1 VRDDEVLVF
10 VRRGDDWL
18 VLHRSPR
25 QGAYWHAV
33 AGGVE
38 EGETS
43 VGAAARELQEEIGL
57 MAEPVDLG
65 RPFSYVPEDWEP
77 RSRNGSGPF
86 RVACYVVEAPL
97 GWEPDLDWE
106 HDDYRWC
113 SKLEAV
119 ELLHWPEP
127 TRVLEEIA

>member
-43 VGAAARELQEEIGL
+43 AAAAARELQEEVGL
-57 MAEPVDLG
+57 VAEPVDLG
-65 RPFSYVPEDWEP
+65 SSFSYVPEDWEP
-77 RSRNGSGPF
+77 RYRNGSGPF
-86 RVACYVVEAPL
+86 RVACYLVDAPR
-97 GWEPDLDWE
+97 GWEPELDWE

-113 SKLEAV
+113 SKQEAAA
-119 ELLHWPEP
+119 LLHWPDP
-127 TRVLEEIA
+127 TRVLEEIV

>member
-1 VRDDEVLVF
+1 MRDHEVLVY
-10 VRRGDDWL
+10 VRRGDEWL
-18 VLHRSPR
+18 VLLRSQR

-38 EGETS
+38 EDES
-43 VGAAARELQEEIGL
+43 SAEAAARELREEVGL
-57 MAEPVDLG
+57 VAKPVDL
-65 RPFSYVPEDWEP
+65 RRSFSYVPEDWEP

-86 RVACYVVEAPL
+86 RVACYLAEAPL

-119 ELLHWPEP
+119 ALLHWPEP
-127 TRVLEEIA
+127 SRVLDEIP

>member
-1 VRDDEVLVF
+1 MTDEVLVF
-10 VRRGDDWL
+10 VRRGAEWL

-25 QGAYWHAV
+25 QGGYWHAV

-43 VGAAARELQEEIGL
+43 ADAAARELQEELGL
-57 MAEPVDLG
+57 VAKPVDLDSS
-65 RPFSYVPEDWEP
+65 FSYVPEDWEP
-77 RSRNGSGPF
+77 RSRNGAGPF
-86 RVACYVVEAPL
+86 HVACYLVDAPA
-97 GWEPDLDWE
+97 GWEPQLDWE

-113 SKLEAV
+113 SKVEAV

-127 TRVLEEIA
+127 SRLLEEIG